1 MCIIGHKGVKLFI
14 TELMDNTKIKSV
26 VKSIIEMIVIIA
38 FVFVFLT
45 YVIIP
50 IRIQGKSMENT
61 LYDENIVFINGLG
74 AINGNVDRFDVV
86 VLNCE
91 ALNEKIIK
99 RVIGLPGDHIVY
111 KDDKLYIN
119 DELVEQDFL
128 DEEFVEYSKKQYSVS
143 CFTNDF
149 EIDVN
154 ENEIFVLG
162 DNRLKSTDS
171 RDLGCF
177 SFDDIIGKE
186 GIVIYPFS
194 NIKWLD

>member
-1 MCIIGHKGVKLFI
+1 MKLFI

>member
-1 MCIIGHKGVKLFI
+1 MKLFI
-14 TELMDNTKIKSV
+14 TELMYNTKIKSV